1 MTQDLRSIVHRVDRL
16 ERQNRSLK
24 RMLALAVLLPGVAVM
39 VGMQQATQKVVE
51 AESFVVK
58 DANGRTLAVLGR
70 HGEYHGLNLY
80 DAKNRP
86 AASFGLDREGT
97 SLGLNDDRG
106 RSVTLSA
113 TKRSA
118 GMAVTY
124 ENKEIGVA
132 LGLAEHGPDLAL
144 RDKGGKMVFHRPE

>member
-1 MTQDLRSIVHRVDRL
+1 MSQRLDTLAVRVDRL
-16 ERQNRSLK
+16 ERQNRRLK
-24 RMLALAVLLPGVAVM
+24 GLLVLALLAPGAM
-39 VGMQQATQKVVE
+39 LMTGMQQATPKTVE

-58 DANGRTLAVLGR
+58 DSNGRTLAVLGR

-113 TKRSA
+113 TKKSA

-124 ENKEIGVA
+124 ENDEIGVA

-144 RDKGGKMVFHRPE
+144 RDRKGKMLFHEPE